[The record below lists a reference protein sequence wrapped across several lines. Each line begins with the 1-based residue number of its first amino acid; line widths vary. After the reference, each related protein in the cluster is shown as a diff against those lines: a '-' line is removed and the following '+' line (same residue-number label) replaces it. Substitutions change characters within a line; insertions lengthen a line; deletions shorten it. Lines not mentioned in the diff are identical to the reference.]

1 MAQIISNEIPS
12 GVIDG
17 ANLIYTTAFPIQQV
31 LSLSVDWAEYYWF
44 SFNDT
49 TLTLQDAPTLSI
61 HIDYLG
67 SGFVSNPVLTVTTL
81 QDLRLLTRS
90 TYLKIDPNAKVWSD
104 DTLDVFINQAYH
116 KVQSDMSFEWP
127 EYETSVEITTV
138 AWTETYTKP
147 SDFVRLIWLYDDT
160 YNLTKTSKQQTMIV
174 RATESKPSSYYLY
187 GSSIGFYPVPDNAY
201 TIDLLY
207 YRQLPFLTSS
217 QGSGLPYE
225 YNQVI
230 ALYATYL
237 MLISVE
243 KQPKAIACLAEYTN
257 IMNWLF
263 AKDMYDDDN
272 IRFWQERNTERV
284 RDDAL

>member
-1 MAQIISNEIPS
+1 MAQIISNEIPV

-17 ANLIYTTAFPIQQV
+17 ANLVYTTAFPIQQV
-31 LSLSVDWAEYYWF
+31 LSLSVDGAEYY
-44 SFNDT
+44 SFT
-49 TLTLQDAPTLSI
+49 FTGSTLTLTDAPTLSI

-67 SGFVSNPVLTVTTL
+67 TGFVSDPVLTVTTL
-81 QDLRLLTRS
+81 LDLRLLTRS

-116 KVQSDMSFEWP
+116 KIQSDMSFEWP
-127 EYETSVEITTV
+127 EYETSTTITTV
-138 AWTETYTKP
+138 AGTEMYSKP
-147 SDFVRLIWLYDDT
+147 SDFVRIIGLYDDT
-160 YNLTKTSKQQTMIV
+160 YNLTKTTKQQTMIN
-174 RATESKPSSYYLY
+174 RATQSKPSSYYLY
-187 GSSIGFYPVPDNAY
+187 GSNIGFYPLPDNAY
-201 TIDLLY
+201 SIDLLY
-207 YRQLPFLTSS
+207 YRQLPLLTSS

-243 KQPKAIACLAEYTN
+243 KQNKAVACLAEYTN

-272 IRFWQERNTERV
+272 IAFVQQRSTDRV